1 MALKV
6 SKSFK
11 NAINSQQKSGKSLRD
26 SKVLDHKD
34 FGPYVE
40 TLARNSPEWGG
51 LRQHEWVFSNAEE
64 AGETVNVFFKHVGDG
79 TTRGLAFPQDR
90 IMGDLYK
97 AETDEPEPASDK
109 AEAETKSAKADAGTK
124 SEASSPKATGNAAK
138 AD

>member
-1 MALKV
+1 MKV

-64 AGETVNVFFKHVGDG
+64 AGETVNVFFRHVGDG
-79 TTRGLAFPQDR
+79 TTRGLSFHQDR
-90 IMGDLYK
+90 VMGDLYK
-97 AETDEPEPASDK
+97 AETDEPEGKPEVSDGGAKPPTESKTTSSKPAESK
-109 AEAETKSAKADAGTK
+109 
-124 SEASSPKATGNAAK
+124 GNAAK
-138 AD
+138 ADN